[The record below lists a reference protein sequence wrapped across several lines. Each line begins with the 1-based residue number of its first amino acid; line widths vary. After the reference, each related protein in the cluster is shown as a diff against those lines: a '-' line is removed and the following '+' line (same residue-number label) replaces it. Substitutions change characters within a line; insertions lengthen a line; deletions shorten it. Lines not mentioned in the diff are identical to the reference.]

1 MKLYSDSTYSLKDLP
16 IGSYFKRNETTEK
29 MYIRGEYIRG
39 VDYIGRKL
47 NKYECMDFDDA
58 NRLVMLKGSTQVI
71 LI

>member
-16 IGSYFKRNETTEK
+16 IGSYFKRNAPTEK

-39 VDYIGRKL
+39 EDYLGRKL
-47 NKYECMDFDDA
+47 NKYECVDFDDA

>member
-29 MYIRGEYIRG
+29 MQIRGE
-39 VDYIGRKL
+39 DYLGRKL
-47 NKYECMDFDDA
+47 NKYECMDFDDT
-58 NRLVMLKGSTQVI
+58 NRFVMLKGSTQVI